1 MIVYSPFNPETEAI
15 ILKEVPTKEI
25 VNGYQTI
32 YGLNVQSYFKNIE
45 SIYMCECPLTQFKF
59 YYPFGLDGDA
69 NFYKHFS
76 HYPWYYQAER
86 WEHKEAIQLIPNA
99 VQLLEVGSGSG
110 AFLKLVLETKAV
122 NYCGLE
128 LNPSAIETAAK
139 NGIVLTNEPLQTH
152 AQTHANYYDIVCS
165 FQVYEHISAIGELMT
180 DSLHVLK
187 KGGLLLIA
195 VPNNDANFIKYNT
208 SDSKY
213 LNTPPHHVNLF
224 NEAALQGLAKFY
236 KLELK
241 QIIKEPLQ
249 DLHVDVYL
257 YTVVSK
263 LFFNSSFLIRVF
275 WKLRLHMPLRPLVKL
290 RRNAITGHTIIGVFQ
305 K

>member
-15 ILKEVPTKEI
+15 ILEEIATKEI
-25 VNGYQTI
+25 VNGYQTT
-32 YGLNVQSYFKNIE
+32 YGINVQPYFKNLE
-45 SIYMCECPLTQFKF
+45 RIYVCECPLTQLKF
-59 YYPFGLDGDA
+59 YHPFGLDGDA
-69 NFYKHFS
+69 HFYKHFS
-76 HYPWYYQAER
+76 QYPWYYQAER
-86 WEHKEAIQLIPNA
+86 WEHKEAIQQIPDA
-99 VQLLEVGSGSG
+99 AQLLEVGSGSG
-110 AFLKLVLETKAV
+110 SFLKLVLKTKAV

-128 LNPSAIETAAK
+128 LNPSAIETASQ
-139 NGIVLTNEPLQTH
+139 NGIVLTNEPLHTH
-152 AQTHANYYDIVCS
+152 AKTHANHYDIVCS
-165 FQVYEHISAIGELMT
+165 FQVYEHISAIGELIT

-208 SDSKY
+208 SNSKY

-224 NEAALQGLAKFY
+224 NEASLRGLAKFY

-241 QIIKEPLQ
+241 QVIKEPLQ

-257 YTVVSK
+257 YTLVSK
-263 LFFNSSFLIRVF
+263 LFFNRSFLIRAF
-275 WKLRLHMPLRPLVKL
+275 WKLRLHIPLRPIVKL
-290 RRNAITGHTIIGVFQ
+290 RRNAIIGHTIIGVFQ